1 MVNQSLTIS
10 IHFRYFQLGA
20 AMTLIDI
27 KEILQSQQNDKTKGR
42 RRFLRNFAI
51 VAGISGLVF
60 LLERSFHFHE
70 LLHRWI
76 ETGYYVSADTVI
88 LLIVITL
95 FSFLVVSNFD
105 LRKEMRRR
113 RQAEAQAISLAYHD
127 PLTKLGNRR
136 KFEEYMAELK
146 PGHTYAVMMLD
157 LDDFKPVNDIF
168 GHAVGDEI
176 LVQAATRLASVCGRD
191 GQVARFGG
199 DEFAIIAGPIEVT
212 EEADLLA
219 RAIQIAF
226 DQTFEAGTFESRL
239 SVSIGMTFHEPGLA
253 PPENA
258 LREADLALYRAKED
272 KRNPYCLFER
282 SIEDE
287 LRRSKLLEKKLRNA
301 MALHAVKPNY
311 QPLVNLRTN
320 EVIGFEALARWTDPE
335 FGEVQPSEFIAI
347 AEESGLILELN
358 DYLLRAACRDA
369 VQWPNYLKL
378 SFNLSAKQFRDKLVG
393 LRIIGILGETGLPA
407 HRLEMEITESCLA
420 EDMDQARE
428 ALASLRNAGVR
439 IAIDD
444 FGTGYSSLY
453 HLREFHFDN
462 LKIDRSFIDAMNTN
476 ADDTVIVNSILGLA
490 RGLGLRTTAEGIEHE
505 AQLSSLLSSGCEQG
519 QGYLFGK
526 AMPQKEVMRL
536 IDQGSSEALS
546 A

>member
-1 MVNQSLTIS
+1 
-10 IHFRYFQLGA
+10 
-20 AMTLIDI
+20 
-27 KEILQSQQNDKTKGR
+27 
-42 RRFLRNFAI
+42 
-51 VAGISGLVF
+51 
-60 LLERSFHFHE
+60 
-70 LLHRWI
+70 
-76 ETGYYVSADTVI
+76 
-88 LLIVITL
+88 
-95 FSFLVVSNFD
+95 
-105 LRKEMRRR
+105 
-113 RQAEAQAISLAYHD
+113 
-127 PLTKLGNRR
+127 
-136 KFEEYMAELK
+136 
-146 PGHTYAVMMLD
+146 
-157 LDDFKPVNDIF
+157 
-168 GHAVGDEI
+168 
-176 LVQAATRLASVCGRD
+176 
-191 GQVARFGG
+191 
-199 DEFAIIAGPIEVT
+199 
-212 EEADLLA
+212 
-219 RAIQIAF
+219 
-226 DQTFEAGTFESRL
+226 
-239 SVSIGMTFHEPGLA
+239 MTFHEPGLA